1 MFGNI
6 SWGEL
11 FVLGGM
17 GIAMVG
23 KTGLPSTSRTAGIYV
38 GRLVGL
44 MQGAR
49 ARADRFAGQNE
60 LRQLQNE
67 LRSGLRELDAVRAEM
82 VVAVSSQG
90 IVGRNLGSSVSGV
103 NAAFTKGNVPILA
116 SSASKMLASAS
127 TPTTTGRVTTASGQY
142 NDTVIRPLAPRSHA
156 IGAVAEEEWTK
167 QGIGFKSKAEHGA
180 GDATGS
186 VLLSSLLQQSLI
198 FDQHDRVVQE
208 QQQALQTKMDQKME
222 EREQNIRIAK

>member
-1 MFGNI
+1 M
-6 SWGEL
+6 
-11 FVLGGM
+11 
-17 GIAMVG
+17 AMVG
-23 KTGLPSTSRTAGIYV
+23 KAGLPSVSRTAGTYV

-103 NAAFTKGNVPILA
+103 NAAYTKGNVPTLA
-116 SSASKMLASAS
+116 TGASQMLASAS
-127 TPTTTGRVTTASGQY
+127 SPTSSSRVTTAVGKF
-142 NDTVIRPLAPRSHA
+142 NDTTIRPLAPRSQA

-186 VLLSSLLQQSLI
+186 VMLSSLIQQSLI

-208 QQQALQTKMDQKME
+208 QQQALQSKMDQKME
-222 EREQNIRIAK
+222 EREQKNRIVK